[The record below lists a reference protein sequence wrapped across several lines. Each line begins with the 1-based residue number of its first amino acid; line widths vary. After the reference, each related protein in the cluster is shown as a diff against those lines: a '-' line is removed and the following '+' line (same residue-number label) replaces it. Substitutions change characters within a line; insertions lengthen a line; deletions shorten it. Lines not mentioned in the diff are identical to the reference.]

1 MKINV
6 AAIILKRSTSLSPV
20 DKDQNM
26 SKILRIGTRD
36 SQLALWQA
44 NRVKK
49 LLHEQG
55 IDANL
60 VFIKSEGD
68 LDLATPLYAMGVQ
81 GIFTRSLDI
90 ALLNNQIDLAVHSMK
105 DVPVQLPAGLLEA
118 AVLERDSP
126 FDLLV
131 PHPTRTISYSEDHEP
146 SLIASS
152 SLRRRAQWLHRF
164 PADQIAP
171 IRGNVNTRLRKLA
184 DSKWLGAIFA
194 AAGLQRID
202 LRPANA
208 IELDW
213 MIPAPAQG
221 AILVVC
227 REKDDLVFDQCR
239 KLHHEQSAFCVKIER
254 DFLSALLGGCSTP
267 IGALAEIEEDEIF
280 FRGNLLD
287 PSGEKKFSIE
297 KRISVELGAAL
308 GISAALELLSHG
320 GKELIEN
327 KQHV

>member
-1 MKINV
+1 
-6 AAIILKRSTSLSPV
+6 
-20 DKDQNM
+20 M
-26 SKILRIGTRD
+26 SKTLRIGTRD

-49 LLHEQG
+49 LLREQN
-55 IDANL
+55 IESDL
-60 VFIKSEGD
+60 VLIKSEGD
-68 LDLATPLYAMGVQ
+68 LDLTTPLYAMGVQ

-105 DVPVQLPAGLLEA
+105 DVPVQLPKGLLEA

-131 PHPTRTISYSEDHEP
+131 PHPTRTIPYSDSHAP
-146 SLIASS
+146 SVIASS

-164 PADQIAP
+164 PADQITP
-171 IRGNVNTRLRKLA
+171 IRGNVNTRLKKLA
-184 DSKWLGAIFA
+184 DSEWSGAIFA
-194 AAGLQRID
+194 AAGLQRLG
-202 LRPANA
+202 LRPGTA

-227 REKDDLVFDQCR
+227 REKDTPVFDQCR
-239 KLHHEQSAFCVKIER
+239 KIHHEPSAFCVKIER
-254 DFLSALLGGCSTP
+254 DFLSTLLGGCSTP
-267 IGALAEIEEDEIF
+267 IGALAEMEGEEIF

-287 PSGEKKFSIE
+287 TSGEKKYSIE

-308 GISAALELLSHG
+308 GTSAAHELLSHG
-320 GKELIEN
+320 GNELIEQ

>member
-1 MKINV
+1 LINN
-6 AAIILKRSTSLSPV
+6 
-20 DKDQNM
+20 QNM
-26 SKILRIGTRD
+26 SKTLRIGTRD
-36 SQLALWQA
+36 SQLAIWQA

-49 LLHEQG
+49 LLHEQN
-55 IDANL
+55 IESDL
-60 VFIKSEGD
+60 VLIKSEGD
-68 LDLATPLYAMGVQ
+68 LDLTTPLYAMGVQ

-105 DVPVQLPAGLLEA
+105 DVPVQLPKGLMEA
-118 AVLERDSP
+118 AVLVRDSP

-131 PHPTRTISYSEDHEP
+131 PHPNRTNSYSDNHGT
-146 SLIASS
+146 SVIASS

-171 IRGNVNTRLRKLA
+171 IRGNVNTRLKKLA
-184 DSKWLGAIFA
+184 DSEWSGAIFA
-194 AAGLQRID
+194 AAGLHRIG
-202 LRPANA
+202 LRPVNA

-227 REKDDLVFDQCR
+227 RERDTLVFDQCR
-239 KLHHEQSAFCVKIER
+239 KIHHEPSAFCVKIER
-254 DFLSALLGGCSTP
+254 DFLSTLLGGCSTP
-267 IGALAEIEEDEIF
+267 IGALAEMDGEEIF

-287 PSGEKKFSIE
+287 ASGEKKFSIE
-297 KRISVELGAAL
+297 KKISVELGAAL
-308 GISAALELLSHG
+308 GISAAHELLSHG
-320 GKELIEN
+320 GNELIEK

>member
-1 MKINV
+1 LIN
-6 AAIILKRSTSLSPV
+6 
-20 DKDQNM
+20 DQNM

-49 LLHEQG
+49 LLREQG
-55 IDANL
+55 IDADL
-60 VFIKSEGD
+60 VLIKSEGD

-90 ALLNNQIDLAVHSMK
+90 AVLNNQIDLAVHSMK
-105 DVPVQLPAGLLEA
+105 DVPVQLPVGLIEA

-131 PHPTRTISYSEDHEP
+131 PHPSMTNTYSDDHDP
-146 SLIASS
+146 SVIASS

-164 PADQIAP
+164 PADQIAA
-171 IRGNVNTRLRKLA
+171 IRGNVNTRLKKLA
-184 DSKWLGAIFA
+184 DSEWLGAIFA
-194 AAGLQRID
+194 AAGLQRIG

-227 REKDDLVFDQCR
+227 REKDELVFDQCR
-239 KLHHEQSAFCVKIER
+239 KLHHEKSAFCVKIER
-254 DFLSALLGGCSTP
+254 DFLSTLLGGCSTP
-267 IGALAEIEEDEIF
+267 IGALAEMEGDEIF
-280 FRGNLLD
+280 FRGSLLD

-297 KRISVELGAAL
+297 KRISIELGTAL
-308 GISAALELLSHG
+308 GISAAHELLRDG
-320 GKELIEN
+320 GKELIEK

>member
-1 MKINV
+1 
-6 AAIILKRSTSLSPV
+6 
-20 DKDQNM
+20 M
-26 SKILRIGTRD
+26 SKKLRIGTRE

-44 NRVKK
+44 NRVKQ
-49 LLHEQG
+49 LLQQHDV
-55 IDANL
+55 DAEL
-60 VFIKSEGD
+60 VHIKSEGD

-81 GIFTRSLDI
+81 GIFTRSLDQ

-105 DVPVQLPAGLLEA
+105 DVPVQLPIGLLEA

-131 PHPTRTISYSEDHEP
+131 LHPSKENIHLDDHIP
-146 SLIASS
+146 STIASS

-164 PADQIAP
+164 PSDQIEP
-171 IRGNVNTRLRKLA
+171 IRGNVNTRLKKLA
-184 DSKWLGAIFA
+184 ESEWWGAIFA
-194 AAGLQRID
+194 AAGLQRIG
-202 LRPANA
+202 LRPAKA

-227 REKDDLVFDQCR
+227 REKDENIFLQCR
-239 KLHHEQSAFCVKIER
+239 NLHHEQTAFCVKIER

-267 IGALAEIEEDEIF
+267 IGALAEIEGEDIF

-308 GISAALELLSHG
+308 GISAAHELLRSG
-320 GKELIEN
+320 GNELIEI
-327 KQHV
+327 KQHA

>member
-1 MKINV
+1 MIN
-6 AAIILKRSTSLSPV
+6 
-20 DKDQNM
+20 DQNM

-49 LLHEQG
+49 LLREQG
-55 IDANL
+55 ADADL
-60 VFIKSEGD
+60 VLIKSEGD

-90 ALLNNQIDLAVHSMK
+90 AVLNNQIDLAVHSMK
-105 DVPVQLPAGLLEA
+105 DVPVQLPAGLTEA

-131 PHPTRTISYSEDHEP
+131 PHPSMKNTYSDDHDP
-146 SLIASS
+146 SVIASS

-164 PADQIAP
+164 PADQIAS
-171 IRGNVNTRLRKLA
+171 IRGNVNTRLKKLA
-184 DSKWLGAIFA
+184 DSEWLGAIFA
-194 AAGLQRID
+194 AAGLQRIG

-227 REKDDLVFDQCR
+227 REKDELVFDQCR
-239 KLHHEQSAFCVKIER
+239 KLHHEKSAFCVKIER
-254 DFLSALLGGCSTP
+254 DFLSTLLGGCSTP
-267 IGALAEIEEDEIF
+267 IGALAEMEGDEIF

-287 PSGEKKFSIE
+287 PSGEKEFSIE
-297 KRISVELGAAL
+297 KRISIELGTAL
-308 GISAALELLSHG
+308 GISAAHELLRDG
-320 GKELIEN
+320 GKELIEK

>member
-1 MKINV
+1 
-6 AAIILKRSTSLSPV
+6 
-20 DKDQNM
+20 M
-26 SKILRIGTRD
+26 SKKIRIGTRE

-44 NRVKK
+44 NRVKS
-49 LLHEQG
+49 LLKHQG
-55 IDANL
+55 DEAEL
-60 VFIKSEGD
+60 VHIKSEGD

-81 GIFTRSLDI
+81 GIFTRSLDQ

-105 DVPVQLPAGLLEA
+105 DVPVQLPRGLREA
-118 AVLERDSP
+118 AVLPRDNP

-131 PHPTRTISYSEDHEP
+131 PHPSVEFKNYSHHEAIT
-146 SLIASS
+146 IASS

-164 PADQIAP
+164 PSDRIEP
-171 IRGNVNTRLRKLA
+171 VRGNVNTRLKKLE
-184 DSKWLGAIFA
+184 SSSWYGAIFA
-194 AAGLQRID
+194 AAGLERIG

-208 IELDW
+208 VELDW

-227 REKDDLVFDQCR
+227 RENEDDIISSCQAI
-239 KLHHEQSAFCVKIER
+239 HHETTAFCVKMER

-267 IGALAEIEEDEIF
+267 IGALAEIGDDEVF

-287 PSGEKKFSIE
+287 PDGKKLFSIE
-297 KRISVELGAAL
+297 KRISLELASSL
-308 GISAALELLSHG
+308 GINAAHELLRNG
-320 GKELIEN
+320 GSELMEQ

>member
-1 MKINV
+1 V
-6 AAIILKRSTSLSPV
+6 
-20 DKDQNM
+20 
-26 SKILRIGTRD
+26 
-36 SQLALWQA
+36 
-44 NRVKK
+44 
-49 LLHEQG
+49 H
-55 IDANL
+55 
-60 VFIKSEGD
+60 IKSEGD

-105 DVPVQLPAGLLEA
+105 DVPVQLPDGLMEA

-126 FDLLV
+126 FDVLV
-131 PHPTRTISYSEDHEP
+131 PHPTRTDIYSDIHSP
-146 SLIASS
+146 SVIASS

-164 PADQIAP
+164 PEDQIAP
-171 IRGNVNTRLRKLA
+171 IRGNVNTRLKKLA
-184 DSKWLGAIFA
+184 DSEWLGAIFA
-194 AAGLQRID
+194 AAGLQRIG
-202 LRPANA
+202 LHPANA

-227 REKDDLVFDQCR
+227 REKDEFVFDQCR

-254 DFLSALLGGCSTP
+254 DFLSTLLGGCSTP
-267 IGALAEIEEDEIF
+267 IGALAEMEGDEIF
-280 FRGNLLD
+280 FRGNLLN

-297 KRISVELGAAL
+297 KKISVELGAAL
-308 GISAALELLSHG
+308 GISAAHELLSQG
-320 GKELIEN
+320 GKELIEK

>member
-1 MKINV
+1 
-6 AAIILKRSTSLSPV
+6 
-20 DKDQNM
+20 M

-49 LLHEQG
+49 LLREQG
-55 IDANL
+55 IEADL
-60 VFIKSEGD
+60 VLIKSEGD
-68 LDLATPLYAMGVQ
+68 VDLATPLYAMGVQ

-105 DVPVQLPAGLLEA
+105 DVPVQLPVGIIEA

-126 FDLLV
+126 FDILV
-131 PHPTRTISYSEDHEP
+131 PHPSRTDTYSDDHAP
-146 SLIASS
+146 ALIASS

-164 PADQIAP
+164 PADHIAP
-171 IRGNVNTRLRKLA
+171 IRGNVNTRLKKLA
-184 DSKWLGAIFA
+184 DSEWSGAIFA
-194 AAGLQRID
+194 AAGLQRIG
-202 LRPANA
+202 LHPANA
-208 IELDW
+208 VELDW

-227 REKDDLVFDQCR
+227 REKDEFVFDQCR
-239 KLHHEQSAFCVKIER
+239 KLHHEQSAFCVKVER
-254 DFLSALLGGCSTP
+254 DFLSTLLGGCSTP
-267 IGALAEIEEDEIF
+267 IGALAEIEGDEIF
-280 FRGNLLD
+280 FRGNLLH

-297 KRISVELGAAL
+297 KRISVEIGAAL
-308 GISAALELLSHG
+308 GISAAHELLGHG
-320 GKELIEN
+320 GKELIEK

>member
-1 MKINV
+1 MIN
-6 AAIILKRSTSLSPV
+6 
-20 DKDQNM
+20 DQNM

-49 LLHEQG
+49 LLREQG
-55 IDANL
+55 TDADL
-60 VFIKSEGD
+60 VLIKSEGD

-90 ALLNNQIDLAVHSMK
+90 AVLNNQIDLAVHSMK
-105 DVPVQLPAGLLEA
+105 DVPVQLPVGLTEA

-131 PHPTRTISYSEDHEP
+131 PHPSMKNTYSDDHDP
-146 SLIASS
+146 SVIASS

-164 PADQIAP
+164 PADQIAS
-171 IRGNVNTRLRKLA
+171 IRGNVNTRLKKLA
-184 DSKWLGAIFA
+184 DSEWLGAIFA
-194 AAGLQRID
+194 AAGLQRIG

-227 REKDDLVFDQCR
+227 REKDELVFDQCR
-239 KLHHEQSAFCVKIER
+239 KLHHEKSAFCVKIER
-254 DFLSALLGGCSTP
+254 DFLSTLLGGCSTP
-267 IGALAEIEEDEIF
+267 IGALAEMEGDEIF

-287 PSGEKKFSIE
+287 PSGEKEFSIE
-297 KRISVELGAAL
+297 KRISIELGSAL
-308 GISAALELLSHG
+308 GISAAHELLRDG
-320 GKELIEN
+320 GKELIEK